1 MPVGL
6 TAPWA
11 PPGSGE
17 AARRTERGAS
27 RPRSEER
34 REERLKR
41 LKTEETLS
49 RLRGTH
55 CCANSRPGK
64 TFPLYSMTNR
74 SASSRDMSRKRASGP
89 HDRSTCGK
97 LEARTRAAA
106 TALPLA
112 MPSSNTLAVTCKK
125 QLCRCTRCTFVCSV
139 CAPRCMALWGHSA
152 TRALAWPNAAKKLS
166 SCSLEV
172 PGGTQKG
179 ELAAKRAQPRQ
190 LQAALWKP
198 GDVQCEARPRAVLLA
213 CEQSR
218 SAKPPSSSSLS
229 GLLSAATVWPRCLL
243 RHQRKRALLQPLQ
256 LPGLEPQ
263 RPRLPPDCLPLL
275 PALLPAPELA
285 LAMRKGTVGFAL
297 FTAYLDGLHGVIVS
311 VCVCLCVCV
320 CVSVFLP
327 SISHLPG
334 PLGAVRILNR
344 QLIIPIL
351 RTASFECS
359 KWHGPS
365 HPQCIEAAMI
375 LLFMAF
381 IAASASSGLV

>member
-1 MPVGL
+1 MLGVRAAVHGPLGPL
-6 TAPWA
+6 GHS
-11 PPGSGE
+11 GSGL
-17 AARRTERGAS
+17 AERG
-27 RPRSEER
+27 
-34 REERLKR
+34 K
-41 LKTEETLS
+41 
-49 RLRGTH
+49 
-55 CCANSRPGK
+55 
-64 TFPLYSMTNR
+64 
-74 SASSRDMSRKRASGP
+74 
-89 HDRSTCGK
+89 
-97 LEARTRAAA
+97 EAF
-106 TALPLA
+106 
-112 MPSSNTLAVTCKK
+112 
-125 QLCRCTRCTFVCSV
+125 QL
-139 CAPRCMALWGHSA
+139 LLGG
-152 TRALAWPNAAKKLS
+152 AWRNA
-166 SCSLEV
+166 E
-172 PGGTQKG
+172 GGTCSKAG
-179 ELAAKRAQPRQ
+179 TATQ

-311 VCVCLCVCV
+311 VCVCVCLCV

-359 KWHGPS
+359 KMARPFTSTMHRSSDDPVVHGVYS
-365 HPQCIEAAMI
+365 SFCFIRACIVHEAI
-375 LLFMAF
+375 LLVYSCLAVQST
-381 IAASASSGLV
+381 SAL